1 MSLQKPASHFL
12 RQDAYMLQPFPS
24 PEDELARLVEAARFY
39 DYRVASNPMA
49 DGGVPAVPGV
59 RFPAS
64 LHEQGPTRI
73 LPLENSLLLGCQGPA
88 TTPSLSANFLHVHSG
103 DALATDANAT
113 SQLFF
118 VIRGEGVSRVADA
131 ASTVISW
138 SAGDLF
144 TLPAGSPATH
154 VAGEETAIYW
164 VHDEPLL
171 RHLGA
176 AATQQRFAPTLYR
189 HSAIRDALDA
199 VLNDPESRKANRLS
213 VLLGNHLFPREMTI
227 THVLWAMFGILPVG
241 VVQAPHRHQS
251 VAVDFVVDAQPGCY
265 TMVGSKLA
273 DDGSIADGE
282 RFDWEPHSVFVTPP
296 GLWHSHHNESGQP
309 AHILP
314 IQDAGLHTY
323 LRTLSILFSRRTSDG
338 GHQVVDDAS

>member
-1 MSLQKPASHFL
+1 
-12 RQDAYMLQPFPS
+12 MLQPMHPT
-24 PEDELARLVEAARFY
+24 EDDVARLVEAARFY

-49 DGGVPAVPGV
+49 DGGVPPVPGV

-64 LHEQGPTRI
+64 LHELGPTRHV
-73 LPLENSLLLGCQGPA
+73 PLDNSLLLGCGGPA

-103 DALATDANAT
+103 EALATDANAT
-113 SQLFF
+113 SQLFY
-118 VIRGEGVSRVADA
+118 VMRGEGTTRLTGDGG
-131 ASTVISW
+131 ASLPWV
-138 SAGDLF
+138 AGDLF
-144 TLPAGSPATH
+144 TLPAGCPAMH
-154 VAGEETAIYW
+154 VAGEDAAMYW

-176 AATQQRFAPTLYR
+176 VANRRRFAPTLYR
-189 HSAIRDALDA
+189 HTAIREALDA
-199 VLNDPESRKANRLS
+199 VMHDPESAKANRLS
-213 VLLGNHLFPREMTI
+213 VLLGNHLFPREMTV

-251 VAVDFVVDAQPGCY
+251 VAVDFVVNALPGCY

-273 DDGSIADGE
+273 ADGSIADGE

-323 LRTLSILFSRRTSDG
+323 LRTLSILFSRKKASG
-338 GHQVVDDAS
+338 GHEVVDDAN

>member
-1 MSLQKPASHFL
+1 
-12 RQDAYMLQPFPS
+12 MLQPHHQ
-24 PEDELARLVEAARFY
+24 PEDDLASLIEAARFY

-49 DGGVPAVPGV
+49 DGGVPPVPGV
-59 RFPAS
+59 RFSAS
-64 LHEQGPTRI
+64 LHEQGPTLI
-73 LPLENSLLLGCQGPA
+73 VPLDNSRALGCPGPA

-113 SQLFF
+113 SQLFY
-118 VIRGEGVSRVADA
+118 VMRGEGISRVADA
-131 ASTVISW
+131 AGTVLPW

-154 VAGEETAIYW
+154 IAGEEAALYW

-171 RHLGA
+171 RYLGA
-176 AATQQRFAPTLYR
+176 AATRPRFAATLYR
-189 HSAIRDALDA
+189 QGAIHEALEA
-199 VLNDPESRKANRLS
+199 VLHDPESRKANRLS
-213 VLLGNHLFPREMTI
+213 VLLGNHRFPREMTV

-241 VVQAPHRHQS
+241 AVQAPHRHQS

-265 TMVGSKLA
+265 TMVGARLA
-273 DDGSIADGE
+273 NDGSIADGE
-282 RFDWEPHSVFVTPP
+282 RFDWERHSVFVTPP

-309 AHILP
+309 AHVLP

-323 LRTLSILFSRRTSDG
+323 LRTLSILFSRSTADG
-338 GHQVVDDAS
+338 GHQVVDNAS

>member
-1 MSLQKPASHFL
+1 
-12 RQDAYMLQPFPS
+12 MLQPHHS
-24 PEDELARLVEAARFY
+24 AEDDVSRLIEAARFY

-49 DGGVPAVPGV
+49 DGGVAPVPGV

-64 LHEQGPTRI
+64 LHEQGGTRI
-73 LPLENSLLLGCQGPA
+73 VPLDNSLAMGCPGPA
-88 TTPSLSANFLHVHSG
+88 TTPSLSASFLHVHSG

-113 SQLFF
+113 SQLFYAM
-118 VIRGEGVSRVADA
+118 RGEGTTRVADA
-131 ASTVISW
+131 AGSQIPWV
-138 SAGDLF
+138 AGDLF

-154 VAGEETAIYW
+154 VAGEEAALYW

-171 RHLGA
+171 THLGA
-176 AATQQRFAPTLYR
+176 EATRPRFAPTLYPQ
-189 HSAIRDALDA
+189 SAIREALDA
-199 VLNDPESRKANRLS
+199 VLHDPESRKANRLS
-213 VLLGNHLFPREMTI
+213 VLLGNHLFPREMTV

-251 VAVDFVVDAQPGCY
+251 VAVDFVVDAKPGCY
-265 TMVGSKLA
+265 TMVGSRLA
-273 DDGSIADGE
+273 ADGSIADGE

-323 LRTLSILFSRRTSDG
+323 LRTLSILFSRRTADG
-338 GHQVVDDAS
+338 GHEVVDDAG

>member
-1 MSLQKPASHFL
+1 
-12 RQDAYMLQPFPS
+12 MLQPVHPT
-24 PEDELARLVEAARFY
+24 EDDVVRLVEAARFY

-49 DGGVPAVPGV
+49 DGGVPPVPGV

-64 LHEQGPTRI
+64 LHELGPTRI
-73 LPLENSLLLGCQGPA
+73 VPLDNSLTLGCAGPA

-113 SQLFF
+113 SQLFY
-118 VIRGEGVSRVADA
+118 VMRGEGATRVAGEST
-131 ASTVISW
+131 ASIPWV
-138 SAGDLF
+138 AGDLF

-154 VAGEETAIYW
+154 VAGEDAALYW

-176 AATQQRFAPTLYR
+176 VAQKPRFAATLYR
-189 HSAIRDALDA
+189 HSAIREALDA
-199 VLNDPESRKANRLS
+199 VMHDPESRKANRLS
-213 VLLGNHLFPREMTI
+213 VLLGNHLFPREMTV

-251 VAVDFVVDAQPGCY
+251 VAVDFVVNALPGCY

-273 DDGSIADGE
+273 ADGSIANGE

-323 LRTLSILFSRRTSDG
+323 LRTLSILFSRKKADG
-338 GHQVVDDAS
+338 GHDVVDDAN

>member
-1 MSLQKPASHFL
+1 V
-12 RQDAYMLQPFPS
+12 LQPHRLT
-24 PEDELARLVEAARFY
+24 DDATARLLEAARFY

-49 DGGVPAVPGV
+49 DGGVPPVPGV

-64 LHEQGPTRI
+64 LHQEGPTRI
-73 LPLENSLLLGCQGPA
+73 VPLDNSLALGCPGPA
-88 TTPSLSANFLHVHSG
+88 TTPSLAASFLHVHAG

-113 SQLFF
+113 SQLYY

-131 ASTVISW
+131 SAATIAW

-154 VAGEETAIYW
+154 LASEEAAIYW

-171 RHLGA
+171 RHLGVT
-176 AATQQRFAPTLYR
+176 ATQPRFAPTLYHR
-189 HSAIRDALDA
+189 AAIREALEA
-199 VLNDPESRKANRLS
+199 VMNDPESRKANRLS

-241 VVQAPHRHQS
+241 VIQPPHRHQS

-273 DDGSIADGE
+273 RDGSIADGE

-323 LRTLSILFSRRTSDG
+323 LRTLSILFSRHTADG
-338 GHQVVDDAS
+338 GHQVVDDAG

>member
-1 MSLQKPASHFL
+1 V
-12 RQDAYMLQPFPS
+12 LQPHRLT
-24 PEDELARLVEAARFY
+24 DDATARLLEAARFH

-49 DGGVPAVPGV
+49 EGGVPPVPGV
-59 RFPAS
+59 RFPAA
-64 LHEQGPTRI
+64 LHHEGPTRI
-73 LPLENSLLLGCQGPA
+73 VPLDNSLALGCPGPA
-88 TTPSLSANFLHVHSG
+88 TTPSLAASFLHVHAG

-113 SQLFF
+113 SQLYY

-131 ASTVISW
+131 SAASIAW

-154 VAGEETAIYW
+154 LASEEAAIYW

-171 RHLGA
+171 RHLGVT
-176 AATQQRFAPTLYR
+176 ATQPRFAPTLYHR
-189 HSAIRDALDA
+189 AAIREALEA
-199 VLNDPESRKANRLS
+199 VMNDPESRKANRLS

-241 VVQAPHRHQS
+241 VIQPPHRHQS

-273 DDGSIADGE
+273 RDGSIADGE

-323 LRTLSILFSRRTSDG
+323 LRTLSILFSRHTADG
-338 GHQVVDDAS
+338 GHQVVDDAG

>member
-1 MSLQKPASHFL
+1 
-12 RQDAYMLQPFPS
+12 MLQPHRLT
-24 PEDELARLVEAARFY
+24 DDATARLLEAARFH

-49 DGGVPAVPGV
+49 DGGVPPVPGV

-64 LHEQGPTRI
+64 LHQEGPTRI
-73 LPLENSLLLGCQGPA
+73 VPLDNSLALGCPGPA
-88 TTPSLSANFLHVHSG
+88 TTPSLAASFLHVHAG

-113 SQLFF
+113 SQLYY

-131 ASTVISW
+131 SAASIAW

-154 VAGEETAIYW
+154 LASEEAAIYW

-171 RHLGA
+171 RHLGVT
-176 AATQQRFAPTLYR
+176 ATQPRFAPTLYHR
-189 HSAIRDALDA
+189 AAIREALEA
-199 VLNDPESRKANRLS
+199 VMNDPESRKANRLS

-241 VVQAPHRHQS
+241 VIQPPHRHQS

-273 DDGSIADGE
+273 RDGSIADGE

-323 LRTLSILFSRRTSDG
+323 LRTLSILFSRHTADG
-338 GHQVVDDAS
+338 GHQVVDDAG